1 MDTEEYQSVTAW
13 MECLDDMQLLDD
25 NTGVSARD
33 ALFLITRLA
42 RERIFQPDTPATP
55 IQIMGKLESHGIQFD
70 CLWIAGLDTEQ
81 WPQTG
86 SPTPFLSIAKQKEAG
101 VPDASGS
108 ARLDIAER
116 EFLQWGSA
124 YIKIESG
131 CCAH

>member
-1 MDTEEYQSVTAW
+1 MDG
-13 MECLDDMQLLDD
+13 MP
-25 NTGVSARD
+25 GD

-116 EFLQWGSA
+116 EFLQWGSQTPVLIA
-124 YIKIESG
+124 SSVEARDGKEL
-131 CCAH
+131 A